1 MNAEDLLDFTLGQL
15 DAQKRREFEEAGRA
29 DPDFDARTQRARKV
43 VSRLLDDGLACE
55 PPAGLA
61 QRTMAFV
68 DQRRARG
75 RSIIDYVPTRFPFR
89 WADFAVAASI
99 FIAGV
104 LTLMPAVHRAR
115 ERMHQAGCVANLQ
128 EIGRSLALY
137 ATAHSSYPAP
147 PNHSADVDSGL
158 FAALLHDSGA
168 LSDLS
173 VLNCPSSGGH
183 LGHRHPEGGLEP
195 FDRIVEL
202 RKTDPERYQR
212 IVSWDY
218 GYNVGYRRPS
228 GRTGPLDAR
237 PASAIP
243 VVADQPPADAYLGV
257 IDHNSPNHGGAGQ
270 NVLYSDGAVRW
281 HPTRRISPEDLDL
294 FLNNDLKPEPGLSET
309 DSVILPKDA
318 PFGGYGGR

>member
-15 DAQKRREFEEAGRA
+15 DAPRCRELEEAVRL
-29 DPDFDARTQRARKV
+29 DPDLAARVERARRAV
-43 VSRLLDDGLACE
+43 GRLLDDGVAAD
-55 PPAGLA
+55 PPPGLA
-61 QRTMAFV
+61 VRTMTFV
-68 DQRRARG
+68 AQRRVRG
-75 RSIIDYVPTRFPFR
+75 RSILDYVPTQFPFR

-99 FIAGV
+99 FVAGA
-104 LTLMPAVHRAR
+104 LTLMPAVHRTR

-128 EIGRSLALY
+128 QIGRSLALY
-137 ATAHSSYPAP
+137 ASAHSSYPAP
-147 PNHSADVDSGL
+147 PEHRADVDSGL

-173 VLNCPSSGGH
+173 VLNCPSSGAH
-183 LGHRHPEGGLEP
+183 HRHSNGDLQP
-195 FDRIVEL
+195 FEQIAEL
-202 RKTDPERYQR
+202 RETDPARYQQM
-212 IVSWDY
+212 VSWDY

-237 PASAIP
+237 LASTIP
-243 VVADQPPADAYLGV
+243 VVADQPPRDAYLGV

-294 FLNNDLKPEPGLSET
+294 FLNNDQKPEPGLDEH

-318 PFGGYGGR
+318 PFGGYGNR

>member
-1 MNAEDLLDFTLGQL
+1 MNAEDMLDFTLGQL
-15 DAQKRREFEEAGRA
+15 DASQRREFEEAGRS
-29 DPDFDARTQRARKV
+29 DPDFEVRAERARRAV
-43 VSRLLDDGLACE
+43 NRLLDDGLSVD
-55 PPAGLA
+55 PPPGLA
-61 QRTMAFV
+61 TRTMAYV
-68 DQRRARG
+68 AQRRTKG
-75 RSIIDYVPTRFPFR
+75 RSILDYVPARPPFR

-128 EIGRSLALY
+128 QIGRSLALY
-137 ATAHSSYPAP
+137 ATAHSSYPTP
-147 PNHSADVDSGL
+147 PNHSADVESGL

-173 VLNCPSSGGH
+173 VLNCPSNGAH
-183 LGHRHPEGGLEP
+183 RHRHPDGQLEP
-195 FDRIVEL
+195 FERIAEI
-202 RKTDPERYQR
+202 RKTDPARFQR
-212 IVSWDY
+212 MVSWDY

-237 PASAIP
+237 PASVVP
-243 VVADQPPADAYLGV
+243 VVADQPPADAHLGV

-281 HPTRRISPEDLDL
+281 HPTRWISPEDLDL
-294 FLNNDLKPEPGLSET
+294 FLNNDQKPEPGLDER
-309 DSVILPKDA
+309 DSVILSKDA
-318 PFGGYGGR
+318 LFEGYEGR